1 MSMYSLEASSRLATA
16 MKLQYRDVLRFLEG
30 LQWSLNHIAGSIRNY
45 AALAKLAPGEAEAEE
60 LDRLLMQA
68 KGHFTLV
75 RELYVE
81 LKGMEP
87 RIEPA
92 GEPAVTYREG
102 LREAIGMERE
112 AIRQFRDTYLLTP
125 SPRVRDVFFLA
136 MSDGVDRLAALF
148 LLKQE
153 A

>member
-1 MSMYSLEASSRLATA
+1 MKTYSLEASSRLATA
-16 MKLQYRDVLRFLEG
+16 MKLQYRDVLRFFES
-30 LQWSLNHIAGSIRNY
+30 LQWSLNHIAGSIRIY
-45 AALAKLAPGEAEAEE
+45 SALGKLAPGEAEAEE
-60 LDRLLMQA
+60 LERLLLQA
-68 KGHFTLV
+68 RGHFAMV
-75 RELYVE
+75 RGLYVE
-81 LKGMEP
+81 LKGVEP
-87 RIEPA
+87 EIEPS
-92 GEPAVTYREG
+92 ESHAVSYREG

-112 AIRQFRDTYLLTP
+112 AVRQFRDTYLLTP

>member
-1 MSMYSLEASSRLATA
+1 MSMYSLETSSRLAAA

-30 LQWSLNHIAGSIRNY
+30 LQWSLNHIAGSVRIY

-60 LDRLLMQA
+60 LERLLLQA
-68 KGHFTLV
+68 KGHFALV

-87 RIEPA
+87 KIEPA
-92 GEPAVTYREG
+92 GTSAVSYREG